1 LENEDDTKEE
11 KINVVV
17 KKNDNIGLDNFIFV
31 VFGLIFL
38 YYGLM
43 GVAEAY
49 TLIDRFGGFYEKG
62 YFDLIVSLLEIICG
76 LLGYIIFKMR

>member
-1 LENEDDTKEE
+1 MENEDDTKEE

-62 YFDLIVSLLEIICG
+62 YFDLIVSLLEIMCG